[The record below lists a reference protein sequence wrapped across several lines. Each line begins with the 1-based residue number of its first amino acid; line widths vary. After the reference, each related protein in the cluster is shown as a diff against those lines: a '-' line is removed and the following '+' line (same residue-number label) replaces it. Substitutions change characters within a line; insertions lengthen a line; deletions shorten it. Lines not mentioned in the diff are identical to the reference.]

1 MAQSA
6 GGDDSCSMP
15 KLPQRFGRAVRKLRE
30 KTDLSQERF
39 AFKAGIDR
47 RYYAKIEHGEANV
60 TLNVL
65 DKVAN
70 ALDISLVELFRAIE
84 KE

>member
-6 GGDDSCSMP
+6 GGNNSYGMP

-47 RYYAKIEHGEANV
+47 RYYAKIEHGEANA
-60 TLNVL
+60 TLNVV
-65 DKVAN
+65 DKVAD
-70 ALDISLVELFRAIE
+70 ALGVSLVELFRAVE

>member
-1 MAQSA
+1 MN
-6 GGDDSCSMP
+6 

-30 KTDLSQERF
+30 KTELSQERF

-60 TLNVL
+60 TLNVV
-65 DKVAN
+65 DKVVN
-70 ALDISLVELFRAIE
+70 ALGISFVELFRAIE

>member
-1 MAQSA
+1 
-6 GGDDSCSMP
+6 MP
-15 KLPQRFGRAVRKLRE
+15 KLPRRFGAAVRKLRE
-30 KTDLSQERF
+30 NSELSQERF

-60 TLNVL
+60 TLNVV
-65 DKVAN
+65 DKVAA
-70 ALDISLVELFRAIE
+70 ALGVSLVELFRAVE